1 MFRLIIFIA
10 VIVVV
15 GFIWYA
21 SDAYVK
27 RNDKPK
33 RKK

>member
-1 MFRLIIFIA
+1 MFRLIVLIA

-21 SDAYVK
+21 SDTYVK

-33 RKK
+33 KKK